1 MVVKTPRHAA
11 DQSSETFSMR
21 ICLLKKVSTYLSP
34 NCNSG
39 APGVDR
45 SNSGFIAV
53 VVHCKHLLLI
63 PDQDNLEIGA
73 AHEMVTYRKPTRIK
87 GSNTVCLEA

>member
-1 MVVKTPRHAA
+1 M
-11 DQSSETFSMR
+11 S
-21 ICLLKKVSTYLSP
+21 ICLLKKKVSTYLSP

-53 VVHCKHLLLI
+53 IVHCEHLLLI
-63 PDQDNLEIGA
+63 PDQDNLEAGA
-73 AHEMVTYRKPTRIK
+73 AHGMVTYREPTRIK
-87 GSNTVCLEA
+87 DSNMFGGVEYRAEP